1 MAISY
6 AGGTLKFL
14 IALQLG
20 ILVYRVPIGLKTIKI
35 KLKMSSACDCKYL
48 EKSYRTLQ
56 MDFRSLED
64 KYETLEWKNRRL
76 SNQLIKEL
84 KTRRKIAGKTYSGQK
99 MFAMELKIEG
109 HRQALADKFKK
120 IHDLNNKLVKLV
132 LKDQDIE
139 AINSKLVKIWKKNK
153 KLRLENDDLRS
164 ENGNLTIE
172 NIGNRAKLYLL
183 EDEKHELSL
192 ENENL
197 RTVNENLELTVED
210 FEKQEKKFKKKMM
223 QFIGQAP
230 NVDRSAKKGR
240 KRKALEEA
248 YINKRRKQ

>member
-1 MAISY
+1 
-6 AGGTLKFL
+6 
-14 IALQLG
+14 
-20 ILVYRVPIGLKTIKI
+20 
-35 KLKMSSACDCKYL
+35 MSSACDCKYL

-153 KLRLENDDLRS
+153 KLRLENDELRLKNEELRLENVKFSS
-164 ENGNLTIE
+164 ENSKLTIK

-183 EDEKHELSL
+183 EDENREISHE
-192 ENENL
+192 NDHL
-197 RTVNENLELTVED
+197 RSVNENLELTVED
-210 FEKQEKKFKKKMM
+210 FENQEKQFKKKMM

-230 NVDRSAKKGR
+230 NVDRCAKKGR
-240 KRKALEEA
+240 KRKALAHFSVFSVLEA
-248 YINKRRKQ
+248 TSSIFKYFFRFSMS